1 MWMRGNVF
9 GRRRRRASAGVVLLL
24 LIPLVGYDYVRGE
37 LQKREEWTGTI
48 VRVYAERS
56 FPGSKSFNH
65 YWDVRTASGEI
76 RSPRIWG
83 KNSWSAGRVGDYAIK
98 QPGEK
103 NPIVAARR

>member
-1 MWMRGNVF
+1 MRSSF

-48 VRVYAERS
+48 VRVYSERS

-65 YWDVRTASGEI
+65 YWDVRTSGGET

-83 KNSWSAGRVGDYAIK
+83 RSIWNGGRVGDYVVK
-98 QPGEK
+98 QAGEL
-103 NPIVAARR
+103 NPWVTTRR